1 MDQDLSF
8 ATLRMLAK
16 ISGTNNNNVCWTV
29 LLMTSSRIL
38 YTLLS
43 VKQRSTSWQCR
54 TRVVSLESP
63 TLVGILNVTPDSFSD
78 GGKFVDVRQAT
89 EHALALEEA
98 GAAIIDIGG
107 ESTRPGA
114 SRISAED
121 QIARTEPVIRSIRE
135 QSKVCISIDTTLAE
149 VARVALTAGADIIND
164 VSAGTE
170 DVSMFSLAA
179 ETGAGLVLMHRRL
192 PPELDQYCDQYES
205 SPESDDIVKDVLDWL
220 EIRISAAMATGVSES
235 AIAIDPGLGFGKSVE
250 QNWQLVHEIN
260 RITELG
266 YPVYVGASRKSF
278 IGANVGLD
286 IPKLRDEASV
296 EVAKKMADSG
306 AQIFRVHNVSGH
318 VRVLQS
324 HLAQPEP

>member
-1 MDQDLSF
+1 METI
-8 ATLRMLAK
+8 A
-16 ISGTNNNNVCWTV
+16 
-29 LLMTSSRIL
+29 
-38 YTLLS
+38 
-43 VKQRSTSWQCR
+43 TSWQCGK
-54 TRVVSLESP
+54 RVLSLESP
-63 TLVGILNVTPDSFSD
+63 IIVGILNVTPDSFSD
-78 GGKFVDVRQAT
+78 GGDYAS
-89 EHALALEEA
+89 LEEA
-98 GAAIIDIGG
+98 VSRAEEIESEGATIIDIGG

-114 SRISAED
+114 IRVGADE
-121 QIARTEPVIRSIRE
+121 QIRRVVPVIEEVRNRSD
-135 QSKVCISIDTTLAE
+135 VLISIDTTLSQ
-149 VARVALTAGADIIND
+149 VAAVAIDAGATIIND
-164 VSAGTE
+164 VSAGME
-170 DVSMFSLAA
+170 DEEMFPLARR
-179 ETGAGLVLMHRRL
+179 TGSGLVLMHRRL
-192 PPELDQYCDQYES
+192 PPEMDNYSNEYEQE
-205 SPESDDIVKDVLDWL
+205 PDTEDVVQDVIDVLMDRVSTAV
-220 EIRISAAMATGVSES
+220 ERHGVQKNT
-235 AIAIDPGLGFGKSVE
+235 IALDPGLGFGKSVT